1 MCFPLNP
8 IPNSESISPSQARAT
23 VHAVS
28 SKRDSPDT
36 MSLILRV
43 AKSID
48 IAPELPWVRCNPK
61 KEYIMRLIF
70 ILNILLICFGA
81 SAYADQKFYGSWL
94 DSGTGLQLDIL
105 DGFKPNTG
113 PTLVIEKD
121 GKVSSSSWVVKDNK
135 FEISIGYNSFEGS
148 ISNDGSLV
156 LAKSYGDP
164 MVFTALSTN
173 EESASVSL
181 KDDETAFISKLQ
193 DFVWLTSDDGANTTF
208 KATFGTDTGVVEILN
223 DEKLINL
230 KSWSVSSGVIK
241 IDSSVIIEARVT
253 DQYFVGLDQNDK
265 FIVYKSIQPAAEQ
278 VTTDVELQREQFF
291 DALLTGEWETKSWGG
306 TLTHKFRP
314 VYGELAGKLF
324 TVDESRLSSD
334 SSWEYSPATG
344 ALKVDYTEYVGA
356 LVVNETLALIQK
368 NGDQKFYNRLRNGNT
383 KRYTLGDVKIISLSE
398 NSLPKVKE
406 TLSPQFQRGEYLYS
420 FEFKDDGR
428 TGFTHMWRS
437 TPFSITGETFK
448 TELIGTS
455 ETLFQVEDFVV
466 FEGDETFKM
475 DTSESRL
482 RPKTDDEVAGDV
494 AKQIELQTN
503 AQTKTV
509 KVRMLTSVGDTV
521 DIVLPVSSF
530 SEIMSISI
538 ITE

>member
-1 MCFPLNP
+1 LNKASEFNVAK
-8 IPNSESISPSQARAT
+8 IFMALGLNLINSIF
-23 VHAVS
+23 H
-28 SKRDSPDT
+28 T

-43 AKSID
+43 AKIID
-48 IAPELPWVRCNPK
+48 IAPELPCISCNPK
-61 KEYIMRLIF
+61 MENIMRLIF

-223 DEKLINL
+223 DEKLNNL

-278 VTTDVELQREQFF
+278 VTTDVELQRAQFF
-291 DALLTGEWETKSWGG
+291 DALLTGEWETKKSWGG

>member
-1 MCFPLNP
+1 M
-8 IPNSESISPSQARAT
+8 
-23 VHAVS
+23 V
-28 SKRDSPDT
+28 
-36 MSLILRV
+36 
-43 AKSID
+43 
-48 IAPELPWVRCNPK
+48 PK
-61 KEYIMRLIF
+61 
-70 ILNILLICFGA
+70 
-81 SAYADQKFYGSWL
+81 
-94 DSGTGLQLDIL
+94 
-105 DGFKPNTG
+105 
-113 PTLVIEKD
+113 TL
-121 GKVSSSSWVVKDNK
+121 
-135 FEISIGYNSFEGS
+135 
-148 ISNDGSLV
+148 
-156 LAKSYGDP
+156 
-164 MVFTALSTN
+164 
-173 EESASVSL
+173 
-181 KDDETAFISKLQ
+181 
-193 DFVWLTSDDGANTTF
+193 TT
-208 KATFGTDTGVVEILN
+208 
-223 DEKLINL
+223 
-230 KSWSVSSGVIK
+230 
-241 IDSSVIIEARVT
+241 DSSVIIEARVT
-253 DQYFVGLDQNDK
+253 DQYFVGLDQNDE

-278 VTTDVELQREQFF
+278 VTTDAELQRAQFF
-291 DALLTGEWETKSWGG
+291 DALLTGEWETKKSWGG